1 MADPIS
7 NLPGNAQGQGL
18 ALGRAGNPLETVVDF
33 LRPGGGLQQAIN
45 DALSSGALQQGE
57 LEGSRLTELIQ
68 QLPPGHQR
76 QLVESAD
83 SLPPG
88 FRDAMQQLG
97 LAPAEPRGRADGFNA
112 ASLQG
117 DGAPVAGAARGE
129 AAAFATG
136 REVASAPTTATAGSA
151 AVQSAATPQAALAAQ
166 GARPAG
172 EAATLRPGEAPAL
185 IRADATLAARA
196 PDRPAAAQPQAALPA
211 QAVLSPQGRG
221 DALPAHLLPAATGA
235 TLLANPQAVAAP
247 GHTAASA
254 PPGMDAGSV
263 PVREGPLAP
272 AGHTLA
278 GSFRDRLR
286 RGAPMPRG
294 RPLDWLL
301 TLLPLRDKR
310 RQERDESLSF
320 QWLFWILTV
329 VAYGA
334 VAIAVVSLIPG
345 GRGLGDGFG
354 RPSPAGYAL
363 IVGAIAA
370 VASWWVGRRLSKR

>member
-1 MADPIS
+1 MPDPIS

-57 LEGSRLTELIQ
+57 LERSQLTELIQ
-68 QLPPGHQR
+68 QLPAGHQR
-76 QLVESAD
+76 QLQAAAD
-83 SLPPG
+83 SLPPA
-88 FRDAMQQLG
+88 FREAMQQLG
-97 LAPAEPRGRADGFNA
+97 LAPAEPRGRADGFNGA
-112 ASLQG
+112 ALQG
-117 DGAPVAGAARGE
+117 EGAPVAGSARGE
-129 AAAFATG
+129 AAAFAAG
-136 REVASAPTTATAGSA
+136 REVAAAPNAATAGTTAT
-151 AVQSAATPQAALAAQ
+151 QSVATPQAALAAQ
-166 GARPAG
+166 NARPAG
-172 EAATLRPGEAPAL
+172 EAAALRPGEAPAL
-185 IRADATLAARA
+185 VRADASIAARA
-196 PDRPAAAQPQAALPA
+196 PDRPAAAQLQALPA
-211 QAVLSPQGRG
+211 QAVLAPQGRG
-221 DALPAHLLPAATGA
+221 DALPAHLLPVATGA
-235 TLLANPQAVAAP
+235 TVLASPQAVAMPGNTVATAP
-247 GHTAASA
+247 GA
-254 PPGMDAGSV
+254 DAGSV
-263 PVREGPLAP
+263 QARDGQLAP

-278 GSFRDRLR
+278 GTFRDRLR
-286 RGAPMPRG
+286 RGAPAPRG

-354 RPSPAGYAL
+354 RPNPAGYAL